1 MLSSA
6 SHWGTSQWSV
16 KAKIQTCF
24 SFLFNSLHEVVIW
37 VDVPNVEM
45 TWSIGWR
52 KLHCI
57 LGHCLNPSQ
66 STSKHLKASQSIWMH
81 LNASKPPH
89 LPTHSIS
96 LPSASQSPSS
106 PAGPWLRRPL
116 PSLLLP
122 NLPSASTTPP
132 ECTAPLVTK
141 ASQHSQSSPASLTFS
156 TFHQLLHKWSYQ
168 WELI

>member
-1 MLSSA
+1 MLSCA

-24 SFLFNSLHEVVIW
+24 FSLLNSLHEVVIW

-52 KLHCI
+52 KPHCI

-66 STSKHLKASQSIWMH
+66 STSKHPNPSECISMHQSLHISPLTASHCPQH
-81 LNASKPPH
+81 PNRLARPP
-89 LPTHSIS
+89 
-96 LPSASQSPSS
+96 
-106 PAGPWLRRPL
+106 GRDWGGRFPL

-122 NLPSASTTPP
+122 NLPSASTTPA

-168 WELI
+168 WELT